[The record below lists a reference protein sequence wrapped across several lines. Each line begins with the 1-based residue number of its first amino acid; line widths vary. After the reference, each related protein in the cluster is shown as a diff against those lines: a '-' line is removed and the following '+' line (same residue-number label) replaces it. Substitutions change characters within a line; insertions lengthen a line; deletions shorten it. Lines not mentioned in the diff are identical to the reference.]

1 MLFLLTP
8 SLTFLKTTVREP
20 CLPLCYLARA
30 VSDLLGLAATRAAVV
45 EDAGVAG
52 VGADVLQGCR
62 VAVVAVDARDLAAVS
77 CRRALDVNV
86 PLALGLAL

>member
-1 MLFLLTP
+1 MPNHYPRRAGLDEVDTLSPHYPT
-8 SLTFLKTTVREP
+8 
-20 CLPLCYLARA
+20 LARA
-30 VSDLLGLAATRAAVV
+30 VADLLGLAAACASVV
-45 EDAGVAG
+45 EHAGVAG
-52 VGADVLQGCR
+52 VGADVLRGCR